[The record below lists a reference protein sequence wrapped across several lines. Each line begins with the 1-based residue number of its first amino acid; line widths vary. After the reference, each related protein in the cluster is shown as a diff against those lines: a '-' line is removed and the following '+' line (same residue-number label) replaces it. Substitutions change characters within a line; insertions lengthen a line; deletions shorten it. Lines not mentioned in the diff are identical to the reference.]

1 MLPTVPGPL
10 LHLTTPTEWWSALT
24 AGVIAPPS
32 LADVGFVHLSTP
44 EQVALPAG
52 RLFPGRTDLVLLV
65 LDPDRIVVPVRFEP
79 GLPTDPPSMRFPHAY
94 GPVPTAAVLAVL
106 PYRPRPD
113 SGFDAPELGPVDPG
127 WRHDVLEPSVLR
139 RTATAEVPVTGGVA
153 VRTAAVPASPAH
165 NQLLV
170 NGRVDAAQVDADADR
185 VLDGTAQRWAL
196 LSGAH
201 LADTAAGLAGRGWE
215 VQEMVGMAAPAG
227 GEPVARVEQ
236 VDAEALRPLINASWR
251 RDLPDI
257 RDEEIDQAV
266 DGRRLEEAVVDV
278 RYLAV
283 PADGELVASAVLAID
298 GGTALLDAVCT
309 EPEHRRSGHGD
320 ALLSA
325 AMAMA
330 ARAGCDLVVLNA
342 AVDDWTRHWYTRRG
356 FVDVGRSWSARLTLC
371 APVTR

>member
-10 LHLTTPTEWWSALT
+10 LHLTTPAEWRSALA
-24 AGVIAPPS
+24 AGAIAPAS
-32 LADVGFVHLSTP
+32 LADLGFVHLSTP

-52 RLFPGRTDLVLLV
+52 RLFRGRTDLVLLV

-113 SGFDAPELGPVDPG
+113 GGFDAPELGPVGPG
-127 WRHDVLEPSVLR
+127 WRHGVLEPSVLR

-153 VRTAAVPASPAH
+153 VRTAAAPASPAH

-185 VLDGTAQRWAL
+185 VLNGTAQRWAL

-251 RDLPDI
+251 RDLPGI
-257 RDEEIDQAV
+257 RDEEIAQAV

-283 PADGELVASAVLAID
+283 PAGGELVASAVLAID
-298 GGTALLDAVCT
+298 GGTALLDAVST
-309 EPEHRRSGHGD
+309 EPEHRRRGHGD
-320 ALLSA
+320 ALLRT

-330 ARAGCDLVVLNA
+330 AQAGCDLVVLNA

-356 FVDVGRSWSARLTLC
+356 FAEVGRSWSARLT
-371 APVTR
+371 T